1 MGYLLAMSAEFRD
14 WLADLSVSDPA
25 SARLAGAALAA
36 LLAEGAGLGPPAVT
50 RIDDGPRYRGAALGA
65 ALEQTRQ
72 RKLER
77 LAVARSHTTEAAELV
92 TDIDHQLDELRTLQ
106 ATLGGQHLRAV
117 RAGRQDLA
125 DELADNLAG
134 TADHLAELRQRL
146 PGVIRNREQLAAKS
160 QRLQEQFDA
169 FTART
174 ESLKARFRAA
184 EGARAAEEA
193 IAAVTRAAGDASQPG
208 RDADA
213 PAEGAESPA

>member
-134 TADHLAELRQRL
+134 TADHLAERSRYS
-146 PGVIRNREQLAAKS
+146 ATS
-160 QRLQEQFDA
+160 
-169 FTART
+169 
-174 ESLKARFRAA
+174 
-184 EGARAAEEA
+184 
-193 IAAVTRAAGDASQPG
+193 
-208 RDADA
+208 
-213 PAEGAESPA
+213 